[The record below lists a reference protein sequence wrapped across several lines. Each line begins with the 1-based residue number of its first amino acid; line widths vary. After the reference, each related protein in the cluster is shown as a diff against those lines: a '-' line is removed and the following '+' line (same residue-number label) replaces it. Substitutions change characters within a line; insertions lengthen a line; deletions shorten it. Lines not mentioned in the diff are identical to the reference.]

1 MLAAKLKSFSGI
13 FLMNFGA
20 LAIFIHLYFVRY
32 EFSLYGLAFLVFGA
46 VAMFLGAYLRGAFSR
61 K

>member
-1 MLAAKLKSFSGI
+1 MLAAKVKRFSSI

-20 LAIFIHLYFVRY
+20 LAVFVHIYFVRY

-46 VAMFLGAYLRGAFSR
+46 GAMLLGAYLRGAFSR
-61 K
+61 